1 MVRLLYFARLR
12 EDLGCAEE
20 TIVLPPGVDTVAGL
34 RAHLM
39 ARGSAWRH
47 GLAQGRALQVAVNQD
62 MAQPGTPVNPG
73 DEVAFFPPV
82 TGG

>member
-20 TIVLPPGVDTVAGL
+20 TIELPPGVDTVAGL

-39 ARGSAWRH
+39 ARGVTWKQALAH
-47 GLAQGRALQVAVNQD
+47 GRGPQVAVNQD
-62 MAQPGTPVNPG
+62 MGHPGTPVKAG

>member
-1 MVRLLYFARLR
+1 MKLLFFARLR

-39 ARGSAWRH
+39 ARSIVWQHA
-47 GLAQGRALQVAVNQD
+47 LAPERSLGVAVNQD
-62 MAQPGTPVNPG
+62 MAQPGTPVEQG